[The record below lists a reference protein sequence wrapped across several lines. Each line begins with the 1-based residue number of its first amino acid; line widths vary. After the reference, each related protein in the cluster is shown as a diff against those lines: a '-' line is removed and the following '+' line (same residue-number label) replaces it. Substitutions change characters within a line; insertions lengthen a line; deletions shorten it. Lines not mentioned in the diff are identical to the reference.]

1 MRRLTTVL
9 SLLLMSTLLAPERE
23 ARADVGPSRGTGG
36 VGISV
41 STPARQGGISE
52 AGSSGVTCDYLRV
65 EDPDIVG
72 PVQAQ
77 HGGERGTVYVY
88 NCGGPGGILWV
99 PARRPAV
106 APGVLAARAR
116 RFLPLPAP
124 RIQTSPPPGRD
135 QLVGL
140 RTWLWVDRATF
151 EVRSATAS
159 VPGVSA
165 TVTAVPVAVTWTMG
179 DGSRV
184 VCRGPGTPYDPGRA
198 EAAQQ
203 PSCAHTYR
211 RSSAGQPGGRFTVTA
226 ATTWQLT
233 WAARGQP
240 GGGTLPP
247 LARTS
252 QVSLRV
258 AEVQALN
265 N

>member
-1 MRRLTTVL
+1 MRLVALGALVTAATMLGVGIPASADIGTTIG
-9 SLLLMSTLLAPERE
+9 S
-23 ARADVGPSRGTGG
+23 GG

-41 STPARQGGISE
+41 RTTDRPGDVTE
-52 AGSSGVTCDYLRV
+52 AGSSGAACDYLQV
-65 EDPDIVG
+65 KDPDIVG
-72 PVQAQ
+72 PLQAQ
-77 HGGERGTVYVY
+77 HAGEPGRVFVY

-99 PARRPAV
+99 PARRPAL

-140 RTWLWVDRATF
+140 RTWLWVDPATF

-179 DGSRV
+179 DGTRV
-184 VCRGPGTPYDPGRA
+184 VCHGPGTPYDPGRP

-211 RSSAGQPGGRFTVTA
+211 RSSAGQPAGRFTVIA

-233 WAARGQP
+233 WTARGQP

-252 QVSLRV
+252 QVTLRV

>member
-9 SLLLMSTLLAPERE
+9 CFLLTSTLASYGG
-23 ARADVGPSRGTGG
+23 ARADVGPSRGTDG

-41 STPARQGGISE
+41 STPGSQGGATE
-52 AGSSGVTCDYLRV
+52 AGGGGVACDYLRV

-77 HGGERGTVYVY
+77 HGGEPGAVFVY
-88 NCGGPGGILWV
+88 NCGGPGGILWA

-106 APGVLAARAR
+106 APGVLATQAR
-116 RFLPLPAP
+116 RFLPLPTP
-124 RIQTSPPPGRD
+124 QLHTSPPPGRD

-140 RTWLWVDRATF
+140 PTWLWVDRASF
-151 EVRSATAS
+151 QARSATAS
-159 VPGVSA
+159 VPGISA

-179 DGSRV
+179 DGARV
-184 VCRGPGTPYDPGRA
+184 VCRGPGTPYDPARS
-198 EAAQQ
+198 EAAQR

-211 RSSAGQPGGRFTVTA
+211 RSSTGQPGGRFAVTA
-226 ATTWQLT
+226 AATWQLT

-247 LARTS
+247 LTRTS
-252 QVSLRV
+252 QATLRV